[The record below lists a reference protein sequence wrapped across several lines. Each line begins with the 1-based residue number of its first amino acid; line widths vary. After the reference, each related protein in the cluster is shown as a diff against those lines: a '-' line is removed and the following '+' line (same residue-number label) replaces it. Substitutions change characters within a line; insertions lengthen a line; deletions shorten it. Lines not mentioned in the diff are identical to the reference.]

1 MSFQDRAQ
9 HTISQLDKEVFQP
22 PLRCISFSL
31 LHLRQSIKFRFLLLG
46 GSLLTST
53 CTCQKK
59 TLQLS
64 KYPMINNFEKQ
75 TSVPKVYAFLGLA
88 GVYFFLIFFNIG
100 SQFLVNTAGFVIPA
114 YYSLDALF
122 SASKVDDTQ
131 VSLVPFS
138 LPLLSITIFSK
149 KHQLLTQL
157 ATVVDG

>member
-1 MSFQDRAQ
+1 M
-9 HTISQLDKEVFQP
+9 
-22 PLRCISFSL
+22 
-31 LHLRQSIKFRFLLLG
+31 
-46 GSLLTST
+46 LTST